1 MMKTK
6 IGTVMKG
13 VGAAM
18 TVGGAVMMGTSVAAN
33 KAVKK
38 RAKKTAMRAIDT
50 VDDLITGMQNLM
62 K

>member
-1 MMKTK
+1 MKTR

-13 VGAAM
+13 VGAVM
-18 TVGGAVMMGTSVAAN
+18 TVGGAVMMGTSMAAN
-33 KAVKK
+33 NAVRKK
-38 RAKKTAMRAIDT
+38 AKKTAIKAIDT